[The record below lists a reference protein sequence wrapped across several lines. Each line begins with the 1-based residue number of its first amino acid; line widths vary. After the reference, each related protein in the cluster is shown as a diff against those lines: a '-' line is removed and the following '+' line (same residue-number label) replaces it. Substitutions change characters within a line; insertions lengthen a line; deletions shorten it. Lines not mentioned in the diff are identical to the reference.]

1 MYNFI
6 CQLYLKAEGKEKDK
20 NIPIIKHNRTQRYR
34 PLNAFRI
41 MFYGN
46 NDNKILLKEPKYK
59 PFYWRKKEPSF
70 INVILFTALLRYKKI
85 EDSKLTI

>member
-1 MYNFI
+1 
-6 CQLYLKAEGKEKDK
+6 
-20 NIPIIKHNRTQRYR
+20 
-34 PLNAFRI
+34 